1 MLETY
6 SKVKYKLQLPLLQ
19 FYHKALTFTISQ
31 MTTYCLII
39 PSAMYFALNTAL
51 SERTKLNFR
60 KLTNVYLIHRP
71 RGGCEGGP
79 AHDRQMSVTFGGL
92 IDQSIIKRDPGT
104 HKWIPMQTKL
114 FNVQILNTPNF
125 QRVTG
130 FPPPQP
136 SIDTRTFARY
146 SNPFLSIYEEPTTVA
161 GDFSTLKSVGQND
174 GLAEPGLGPHPVS
187 GLTHRAS
194 KPGTTSPTAVGLL
207 SPNRPFSVFKSVE
220 ELEAELRT

>member
-1 MLETY
+1 MN
-6 SKVKYKLQLPLLQ
+6 
-19 FYHKALTFTISQ
+19 
-31 MTTYCLII
+31 TYCLII
-39 PSAMYFALNTAL
+39 PSATYFALNSAL
-51 SERTKLNFR
+51 SERTKLKFL
-60 KLTNVYLIHRP
+60 KFTNMYLIHRP

-79 AHDRQMSVTFGGL
+79 AHDREMSVTFGGL

-125 QRVTG
+125 QHVTG
-130 FPPPQP
+130 FPPQS

-146 SNPFLSIYEEPTTVA
+146 SNPFLSIYEEPATAA

-174 GLAEPGLGPHPVS
+174 GLAEPVLGPHPVS

-194 KPGTTSPTAVGLL
+194 KQGTTSATEFRFL
-207 SPNRPFSVFKSVE
+207 STNRPFSVFKSVE
-220 ELEAELRT
+220 ELEAELRN

>member
-1 MLETY
+1 MLESY
-6 SKVKYKLQLPLLQ
+6 SKVKYKLQMLLLE
-19 FYHKALTFTISQ
+19 FYHKVLTFTISQ
-31 MTTYCLII
+31 MNTYCLII
-39 PSAMYFALNTAL
+39 PSIMYFALNSIFSKL
-51 SERTKLNFR
+51 TKLNFR
-60 KLTNVYLIHRP
+60 KSAFVYLIHKP

-79 AHDRQMSVTFGGL
+79 AHDRKMSVTFGGL
-92 IDQSIIKRDPGT
+92 IDQSMKRDPGT

-130 FPPPQP
+130 FSPPQP

-161 GDFSTLKSVGQND
+161 GDFATLKSVGQDD
-174 GLAEPGLGPHPVS
+174 GLAEPRLGPHPVN

-194 KPGTTSPTAVGLL
+194 KPETKRATEVGFL
-207 SPNRPFSVFKSVE
+207 SPNRPFSLFKSVE

>member
-1 MLETY
+1 M
-6 SKVKYKLQLPLLQ
+6 
-19 FYHKALTFTISQ
+19 
-31 MTTYCLII
+31 
-39 PSAMYFALNTAL
+39 
-51 SERTKLNFR
+51 
-60 KLTNVYLIHRP
+60 YLIHRP

-79 AHDRQMSVTFGGL
+79 AHDRKMSVTFGGL
-92 IDQSIIKRDPGT
+92 IDQSIKRDPGT
-104 HKWIPMQTKL
+104 HQWLPTQTKV

-146 SNPFLSIYEEPTTVA
+146 SNPFLSIYEEPTTAA
-161 GDFSTLKSVGQND
+161 GDFSTLESVGRND
-174 GLAEPGLGPHPVS
+174 GLAEPGLGPHPGS

-194 KPGTTSPTAVGLL
+194 NPGTRSTTEVRFL

-220 ELEAELRT
+220 ELEAAELRTLRADCILT

>member
-1 MLETY
+1 MLERC
-6 SKVKYKLQLPLLQ
+6 SKVQYKLQLPLLE
-19 FYHKALTFTISQ
+19 FYHKVLTFTVSQ
-31 MTTYCLII
+31 MNTYCLII
-39 PSAMYFALNTAL
+39 PSAMYFALNTVF

-60 KLTNVYLIHRP
+60 KLRCVYLLHRP

-79 AHDRQMSVTFGGL
+79 AHDRNMSVTFGGL
-92 IDQSIIKRDPGT
+92 IDQSIKRDPGT
-104 HKWIPMQTKL
+104 HKWLPMQTKL

-136 SIDTRTFARY
+136 AIDTRTFARY
-146 SNPFLSIYEEPTTVA
+146 SNPFLNTYEEPTTVA
-161 GDFSTLKSVGQND
+161 GDFTTLKSVGQND
-174 GLAEPGLGPHPVS
+174 GLAEAGLGPHPVS

-194 KPGTTSPTAVGLL
+194 KPGTRSTTEVGFL